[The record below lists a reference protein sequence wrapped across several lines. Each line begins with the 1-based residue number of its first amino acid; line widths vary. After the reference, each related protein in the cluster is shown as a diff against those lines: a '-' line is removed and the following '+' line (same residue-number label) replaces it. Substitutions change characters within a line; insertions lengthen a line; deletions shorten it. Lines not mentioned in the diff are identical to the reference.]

1 MIPVVGGRQHLR
13 AKLISPLLEGV
24 LCFLV
29 VSGVAALLVVM
40 RIHPAGGVWD
50 LVLSLPQ
57 R

>member
-1 MIPVVGGRQHLR
+1 
-13 AKLISPLLEGV
+13 
-24 LCFLV
+24 V